1 MDATFALATKPLL
14 PQNLEA
20 EQAVLG
26 AILANNK
33 VFEKVAEFLRPEQ
46 FADPTHGRIFAAIQ
60 TLIGRGQLANAVTL
74 KPYFAKDDGLKA
86 VGGAEYLAR
95 LEAGVISFAGA
106 EDYGRAVFDSY
117 LRRELI
123 DIGSEVITG
132 ASNPEVE
139 TSANVQIEAAEQKL
153 FNLATRG
160 MAQGGFI
167 PLHTSIQQA
176 IRAAELAAKS
186 DGKLV
191 GVTTGF
197 RDLNKLMGGLHRS
210 DLIILAARPSMG
222 KTALATN
229 MAFAAA
235 RKYKWTD
242 GKEGARVA
250 FFSLEMSAEQ
260 LALRVLSEQSG
271 VPSEQIR
278 RGDIKR
284 EDFTK
289 FLSISQELERIPLH
303 VDETPGLSVM
313 GLRTRARRM
322 ARQMGLDLIL
332 VDYLQLMQGSS
343 RRNEAN
349 RVQELSEIT
358 RGLKMLAKELNVP
371 IIALSQLSRKVED
384 RDDKKPQLADL
395 RESGS
400 IEQDADVVM
409 FIYREEYYLR
419 RGEPGRNVADSDQKY
434 DVRYDEWKKRLD
446 KIYNVADVIVAKQR
460 HGPIGS
466 VKLHFDGAH
475 TRFSDL
481 DASRLDP
488 EAGDPGEG

>member
-1 MDATFALATKPLL
+1 MDTGIALVTKPLL
-14 PQNLEA
+14 PQNIEA

-46 FADPTHGRIFAAIQ
+46 FADPAHGRIFAAIQ

-74 KPYFAKDDGLKA
+74 KTYFAKDSGLKA
-86 VGGAEYLAR
+86 VGGAQYLAR
-95 LEAGVISFAGA
+95 LEAGVISYAGA
-106 EDYGRAVFDSY
+106 EDYGRAVFDSF

-123 DIGSEVITG
+123 DIGSEVVAG

-139 TSANVQIEAAEQKL
+139 SSAHLQIEAAEQKL
-153 FNLATRG
+153 FNLATKG

-176 IRAAELAAKS
+176 IRTAEVASKS
-186 DGKLV
+186 AGKLV
-191 GVTTGF
+191 GITTGF
-197 RDLNKLMGGLHRS
+197 RDLDRLLGGLHRS
-210 DLIILAARPSMG
+210 DLVILAARPSMG

-229 MAFAAA
+229 MAFAGAQ
-235 RKYKWTD
+235 KYKWSH
-242 GKEGARVA
+242 GKEGGRVA

-260 LALRVLSEQSG
+260 LALRVLSEQARI
-271 VPSEQIR
+271 PSEQIR
-278 RGDIKR
+278 RGDLKPD
-284 EDFTK
+284 DFNK
-289 FLSISQELERIPLH
+289 FLHVSGDLERIPLF

-313 GLRTRARRM
+313 GLRTRARRI
-322 ARQMGLDLIL
+322 ARQSGLDLIL

-371 IIALSQLSRKVED
+371 IIALSQLSRKVEE
-384 RDDKKPQLADL
+384 RPDKKPQLADL

-409 FIYREEYYLR
+409 FIYREEYYLQR
-419 RGEPGRNVADSDQKY
+419 EEPGKSIGGVNPRQQPGY
-434 DVRYDEWKKRLD
+434 DDWQKRLA
-446 KIYNVADVIVAKQR
+446 KVQNVADVLIAKQR

-466 VKLHFDGAH
+466 VRLHFDGAY

-481 DASRLDP
+481 DLTRLQQDGNGLP
-488 EAGDPGEG
+488 DE